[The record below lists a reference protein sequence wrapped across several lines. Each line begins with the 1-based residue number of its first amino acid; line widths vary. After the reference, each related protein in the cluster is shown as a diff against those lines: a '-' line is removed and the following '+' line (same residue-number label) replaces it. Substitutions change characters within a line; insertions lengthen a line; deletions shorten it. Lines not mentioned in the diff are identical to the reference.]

1 MRFQTQVHATKL
13 TSALIASAVALAVAS
28 PAYAGKNNPA
38 PIVYAGQASQTGQ
51 AAPMPAPHQP
61 RMNAPARITAPA
73 PGEEGKRIAFRYP
86 GSSIAAAPAP
96 AARDYASLDAPQMS
110 QTHEI
115 TEAAVTPDAF
125 DAEVTA
131 DRIAATRLPP
141 VVASEPLA
149 SLAPAAAV
157 SAGQGSVSPAPM
169 NLTPAAVY
177 SATPTST
184 PVFDET
190 GVGVV
195 YGDEFVGLPTAN
207 GEVFAQEGLT
217 AAHPTLPLPSL
228 VQVINVDTQKAVVVR
243 VNDRGPFEDG
253 AMLQLSKQAASALA
267 FGPDDRANVRVRY
280 LGPAPVSGVTTTARQ
295 DRGQDNLVLANY
307 QPTQSVSA
315 PVMYASPPQ
324 RAQFVSAPAG
334 QGDYFVQV
342 GAFSDIGNA
351 QDFEA
356 SLGGS
361 MPVVI
366 VPARVNGSDFFR
378 VRVGP
383 FATRDSA
390 AQARDQLAD
399 SGVANGRIVEGN

>member
-1 MRFQTQVHATKL
+1 MRFQTQVHAPKL
-13 TSALIASAVALAVAS
+13 TSALIASAIALAVAS

-38 PIVYAGQASQTGQ
+38 PIVYAGQAPQTGQ
-51 AAPMPAPHQP
+51 EVRMPAPRQT
-61 RMNAPARITAPA
+61 RITAPA

-86 GSSIAAAPAP
+86 GSSVAAALAP
-96 AARDYASLDAPQMS
+96 TARNYASLDTPQMS
-110 QTHEI
+110 QPQEI

-125 DAEVTA
+125 DAAVTA
-131 DRIAATRLPP
+131 DRIAATRQLA
-141 VVASEPLA
+141 VVASEPLQ
-149 SLAPAAAV
+149 SLEPVVAV
-157 SAGQGSVSPAPM
+157 PEGQGSLTPAPM

-190 GVGVV
+190 GIGVV

-207 GEVFAQEGLT
+207 GEVFAQEGMT

-253 AMLQLSKQAASALA
+253 AMLQLSKKAAGALA

-280 LGPAPVSGVTTTARQ
+280 LGPAPVSGVVMTTQQ
-295 DRGQDNLVLANY
+295 DKAPDNLVLASY
-307 QPTQSVSA
+307 QPTQSGNA
-315 PVMYASPPQ
+315 PVMYASAPQ
-324 RAQFVSAPAG
+324 PARSVTAAVG

-361 MPVVI
+361 LPVVI

-383 FATRDSA
+383 FATKDSA
-390 AQARDQLAD
+390 AQARDELAD
-399 SGVANGRIVEGN
+399 SGVANGRIVTGN

>member
-38 PIVYAGQASQTGQ
+38 PIVYAGQAPQTGQ
-51 AAPMPAPHQP
+51 SAPMPASRQP
-61 RMNAPARITAPA
+61 RLSVPARITAPA

-86 GSSIAAAPAP
+86 GSSVEAAPAP
-96 AARDYASLDAPQMS
+96 IARDYASLEAPQMS

-115 TEAAVTPDAF
+115 TEAAVTSDAF
-125 DAEVTA
+125 DASVTA
-131 DRIAATRLPP
+131 DRIAATRQVP
-141 VVASEPLA
+141 VVASEPLE
-149 SLAPAAAV
+149 SLTPAPAV
-157 SAGQGSVSPAPM
+157 SVGQGSVSPGPM

-177 SATPTST
+177 SATPAST

-228 VQVINVDTQKAVVVR
+228 VQVINVDTQNAVVVR

-267 FGPDDRANVRVRY
+267 FGPDERANVRVRY
-280 LGPAPVSGVTTTARQ
+280 LGPAPVSGAVITAQ
-295 DRGQDNLVLANY
+295 PEKAPNNLVLASY
-307 QPTQSVSA
+307 QPTQSASA
-315 PVMYASPPQ
+315 PVMYASAPQ
-324 RAQFVSAPAG
+324 PARAVNVAMG

-342 GAFSDIGNA
+342 GAFADIGNA

-366 VPARVNGSDFFR
+366 VSARVNGADYFR

-390 AQARDQLAD
+390 AQARDQMAD
-399 SGVANGRIVEGN
+399 SGIANGRIVEGN

>member
-28 PAYAGKNNPA
+28 PAYAGRNSPA
-38 PIVYAGQASQTGQ
+38 PIVYAGQAPQTGQ
-51 AAPMPAPHQP
+51 EARMPVP
-61 RMNAPARITAPA
+61 RQARITAPA

-86 GSSIAAAPAP
+86 GSSVAAAPAP
-96 AARDYASLDAPQMS
+96 TARNYASLDAPQMS
-110 QTHEI
+110 QAQEM
-115 TEAAVTPDAF
+115 TEAAVTPEAF
-125 DAEVTA
+125 DAAVTA
-131 DRIAATRLPP
+131 DRIAETRQVA
-141 VVASEPLA
+141 VVASEPLQ
-149 SLAPAAAV
+149 SLEPFSAAP
-157 SAGQGSVSPAPM
+157 AGQGSLTPAPM

-177 SATPTST
+177 SATPAST

-207 GEVFAQEGLT
+207 GEVFAQEGMT

-253 AMLQLSKQAASALA
+253 AMLQLSKQAAHALA
-267 FGPDDRANVRVRY
+267 FGSDERANLRVRY
-280 LGPAPVSGVTTTARQ
+280 LGPAPVSDAVMATQQETKP
-295 DRGQDNLVLANY
+295 DNLVLASY
-307 QPTQSVSA
+307 QPTQSASV
-315 PVMYASPPQ
+315 PVMYASAPQ
-324 RAQFVSAPAG
+324 PARSVTAPVE
-334 QGDYFVQV
+334 QGGYFVQV

-356 SLGGS
+356 SLGGTL
-361 MPVVI
+361 PVVI
-366 VPARVNGSDFFR
+366 VPARVNGADFFR

-383 FATRDSA
+383 FVTRETA
-390 AQARDQLAD
+390 AQARDELAD